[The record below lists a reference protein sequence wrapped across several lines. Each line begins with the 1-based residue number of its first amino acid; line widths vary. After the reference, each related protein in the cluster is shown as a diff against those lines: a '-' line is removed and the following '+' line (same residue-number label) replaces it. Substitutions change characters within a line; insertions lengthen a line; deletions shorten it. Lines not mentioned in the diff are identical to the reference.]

1 MRDFKRIG
9 LLLFVAISG
18 YLVIVIEGA
27 KVSKLIINPSGQ
39 TQSQP
44 AGKGFGLTCQGDA
57 EDPDLFTEMKWVG
70 PKGELV
76 EGSSGPIEVSKAG
89 SLLLLMFREPT
100 TEDSGAYNCSAVYD
114 SIDRLNTGIQLVFYQ
129 DITWEDCPTKQAL
142 VIQTDGKIRCRVS
155 ANPPATITWQKDNQ
169 ILSDRY
175 IIENDGIKVTG
186 ATEEDKGEFS
196 LRAMVQQTGKFQD
209 RVIKVEVHVPPEIIE
224 LDDKLEATEG
234 NEAMLRCQASGFPRP
249 AYAWFDPDQR
259 DLSTTEGHVVDT
271 DTGTLIINSVKRENK
286 GRYTC
291 WAKNPAGDAKRSVDL
306 SVIVKPE
313 IKKFDNITSV
323 ENEQATFECR
333 AFGDPL
339 PELSIRKEGQD
350 RPFDEEDDRVTVS
363 KRNEADEA
371 VITLTIER
379 TMRSDDGLY
388 YCAGENKGAH
398 VERAGHLTVEFS
410 PVMSST
416 PDTSVKTWNGNPVNL
431 TCIAEAIPNAT
442 ITWSFNGRKI
452 QDDEMYTI
460 YGRSAHSNL
469 LVRPSGDIRSA
480 QSVYGVYRC
489 QAENNHGEQFINI
502 ELQEARKPSELRD
515 IKNVKSTA
523 TTLTFEFEGPMDDGG
538 LPIRAYVVKYY
549 EENEPYEDAIV
560 QEWSEGFPYVL
571 ENLKPRTAY
580 KFRFAARNE
589 VGVGDWS
596 DERRILTPAE
606 AAPEPPKFITP
617 GGNVSTYPDS
627 FQIRWTVPLDNGR
640 KIDFFDLR
648 YFEAEKK
655 DGIWRRVGD
664 TVSKVV
670 KNWENAPMYEMTR
683 LKPNTFYKVE
693 VRAHN
698 NIGYSLDATM
708 VFQTAADPS
717 KGTQGRS
724 HIHMPGSEH
733 EHQSNGYQGT
743 VPSSL
748 STGAI
753 LAIIVAI
760 ALVIIIIVDITCYV
774 RYHWGLVFF
783 LRSRVCAKPMVN
795 EKAKEAALEDGKG
808 GGNDANTNNGNVKID
823 VNSVAVTEKGDN
835 FEKKTR
841 TEVDNPAFDKEKE
854 PFKVNE
860 EAEKDN
866 EGEVANEDTPM
877 ILSAGAKDT
886 KANDGTADDVKN
898 KSPKGSKSSIAK
910 DSLV

>member
-1 MRDFKRIG
+1 MRDFERIG

-18 YLVIVIEGA
+18 YLILVIEGA
-27 KVSKLIINPSGQ
+27 KLIINPSGQ

-57 EDPDLFTEMKWVG
+57 DNPDLFTDMKWVG

-89 SLLLLMFREPT
+89 GLLLLMFREPT
-100 TEDSGAYNCSAVYD
+100 TEDSGSYNCSALYD
-114 SIDRLNTGIQLVFYQ
+114 SIDQLNTGIQLVFYQ

-155 ANPPATITWQKDNQ
+155 ANPPATITWQKDSQ

-186 ATEEDKGEFS
+186 ATEEDKGEYS

-224 LDDKLEATEG
+224 LDEKLEATEG

-249 AYAWFDPDQR
+249 VYAWFDPDQR
-259 DLSTTEGHVVDT
+259 DLSTVEGHVVDT
-271 DTGTLIINSVKRENK
+271 DTGTLIISSVKRENK

-291 WAKNPAGDAKRSVDL
+291 WAKNPAGDAKRSLEL

-313 IKKFDNITSV
+313 IKQFDNITSV
-323 ENEQATFECR
+323 ENGEAMFECR
-333 AFGDPL
+333 AIGDPL
-339 PELSIRKEGQD
+339 PELSIRKESQD
-350 RPFDEEDDRVTVS
+350 RPFDENDDRVSLS
-363 KRNEADEA
+363 KRTEGDEA
-371 VITLTIER
+371 VITLTIEN
-379 TMRSDDGLY
+379 TIRSDDGLY

-398 VERAGHLTVEFS
+398 VERAGHLTIEFA

-416 PDTSVKTWNGNPVNL
+416 PNTSVKTWNGNPVNL

-442 ITWSFNGRKI
+442 ITWSYNGRKI
-452 QDDEMYTI
+452 QDDDIYTI

-469 LVRPSGDIRSA
+469 LVRSPEITNA

-489 QAENNHGEQFINI
+489 QAENNHGEQYINI
-502 ELQEARKPSELRD
+502 ELQEARKPTQLRD
-515 IKNVKSTA
+515 IKNVKGTA

-538 LPIRAYVVKYY
+538 LPIRAYVVKYH
-549 EENEPYEDAIV
+549 EENEPYDDAIV

-580 KFRFAARNE
+580 KFQFAARNE
-589 VGVGDWS
+589 VGVGEWS
-596 DERRILTPAE
+596 DERRIVTPAE
-606 AAPEPPKFITP
+606 SYPEPPKFITP
-617 GGNVSTYPDS
+617 GGNISTYPDR

-640 KIDFFDLR
+640 KIDYFELR

-655 DGIWRRVGD
+655 NGVWRRIGE
-664 TVSKVV
+664 TVV
-670 KNWENAPMYEMTR
+670 KEVRDWENAPSYEMTR
-683 LKPNTFYKVE
+683 LKANTYYKVE

-698 NIGYSLDATM
+698 DIGFSQDATM
-708 VFQTAADPS
+708 VFLTAADPS

-724 HIHMPGSEH
+724 HIHMPGSEQGQ
-733 EHQSNGYQGT
+733 QSNGYPGT
-743 VPSSL
+743 VSSSL
-748 STGAI
+748 SIGAI
-753 LAIIVAI
+753 FAIIIAV
-760 ALVIIIIVDITCYV
+760 ALVILIIIDITCYV
-774 RYHWGLVFF
+774 RYHWGVVFF
-783 LRSRVCAKPMVN
+783 LRSRVCAKPMAN
-795 EKAKEAALEDGKG
+795 EKAKEAAFEDGKG
-808 GGNDANTNNGNVKID
+808 G
-823 VNSVAVTEKGDN
+823 KGDN

-860 EAEKDN
+860 DTEKDN

-877 ILSAGAKDT
+877 IVSAGAKDT

>member
-1 MRDFKRIG
+1 MLAYDLQRCLI
-9 LLLFVAISG
+9 LAV
-18 YLVIVIEGA
+18 EGA
-27 KVSKLIINPSGQ
+27 KLIINPSGQ

-44 AGKGFGLTCQGDA
+44 AGKGFGLTCQGES
-57 EDPDLFTEMKWVG
+57 EDPELFTEMKWVG

-100 TEDSGAYNCSAVYD
+100 TEDSGAYNCSAIYD
-114 SIDRLNTGIQLVFYQ
+114 SMDRLNTGVQLVFYQ
-129 DITWEDCPTKQAL
+129 DITWEDCPMQQAL

-155 ANPPATITWQKDNQ
+155 ANPPATITWLKDGQ
-169 ILSDRY
+169 ILTDRY
-175 IIENDGIKVTG
+175 ITENDGIKVTG
-186 ATEEDKGEFS
+186 ATEEDKGEFA

-209 RVIKVEVHVPPEIIE
+209 RIITVEVHVPPEIIE

-249 AYAWFDPDQR
+249 VYAWFDPDQR
-259 DLSTTEGHVVDT
+259 DLSTIEGYAVDA
-271 DTGTLIINSVKRENK
+271 DTGSLIINSVKRENR

-291 WAKNPAGDAKRSVDL
+291 WAKNPAGDAKRSLDL

-313 IKKFDNITSV
+313 IKQFNNITSV
-323 ENEQATFECR
+323 ENQPATFECR
-333 AFGDPL
+333 AIGDPL

-350 RPFDEEDDRVTVS
+350 RPFDEEDDKIS
-363 KRNEADEA
+363 LNKRTEGDEA

-416 PDTSVKTWNGNPVNL
+416 PSTSVKTWNGNPVNL

-442 ITWSFNGRKI
+442 ITWTFNGRKV
-452 QDDEMYTI
+452 QDDEIYTI
-460 YGRSAHSNL
+460 HGKSAHSNL
-469 LVRPSGDIRSA
+469 LVHPPVDTRNA
-480 QSVYGVYRC
+480 QNIYGVYRC
-489 QAENNHGEQFINI
+489 QAENTHGEQFINI
-502 ELQEARKPSELRD
+502 DLQEARRPGPLQEIRN
-515 IKNVKSTA
+515 IKSTA
-523 TTLTFEFEGPMDDGG
+523 TTLTFEFSGPMDDGG
-538 LPIRAYVVKYY
+538 LPIRRYLVKYY
-549 EENEPYEDAIV
+549 EENEPYDDPIV
-560 QEWSEGFPYVL
+560 DEWSEGLPYVL
-571 ENLKPRTAY
+571 KDLKPRTAY
-580 KFRFAARNE
+580 KFQFAAWND
-589 VGVGDWS
+589 VGGGEWS
-596 DERRILTPAE
+596 PERRIVTPAE
-606 AAPEPPKFITP
+606 SAPEPPKFITP
-617 GGNVSTYPDS
+617 GGNISTYPDR

-640 KIDFFDLR
+640 KIDYFELR

-655 DGIWRRVGD
+655 SGNWRRVGE
-664 TVSKVV
+664 SIV
-670 KNWENAPMYEMTR
+670 KEVRSWANSPEFEMTR
-683 LKPNTFYKVE
+683 LKANTYYKVE

-698 NIGYSLDATM
+698 NIGFSQDATM
-708 VFQTAADPS
+708 VFQTAA
-717 KGTQGRS
+717 
-724 HIHMPGSEH
+724 GSEH
-733 EHQSNGYQGT
+733 EQQSNEYQGT

-760 ALVIIIIVDITCYV
+760 VLVILIIVDITCYV

-783 LRSRVCAKPMVN
+783 LRSRVCAKPIVN

-808 GGNDANTNNGNVKID
+808 GGNDGNTNNGNVKID

-854 PFKVNE
+854 PLKVNE
-860 EAEKDN
+860 ETEKDN

-877 ILSAGAKDT
+877 ILSAGAKDA
-886 KANDGTADDVKN
+886 KANDGTADDKKN

>member
-1 MRDFKRIG
+1 MRDFERIG

-18 YLVIVIEGA
+18 YLVLVIEGA
-27 KVSKLIINPSGQ
+27 KLIINPSGQ

-57 EDPDLFTEMKWVG
+57 DNPDLFTEMKWVG

-89 SLLLLMFREPT
+89 GLLLLMFREPT
-100 TEDSGAYNCSAVYD
+100 TEDSGSYNCSAVYD
-114 SIDRLNTGIQLVFYQ
+114 NIDPLNTGVQLVFYQ

-186 ATEEDKGEFS
+186 ATEEDKGEYS

-224 LDDKLEATEG
+224 LDDRMEATEG

-259 DLSTTEGHVVDT
+259 DLSNVEGHVVDA

-291 WAKNPAGDAKRSVDL
+291 WAKNPAGDAKRSLEL

-313 IKKFDNITSV
+313 IKQFDNITSV
-323 ENEQATFECR
+323 ENGQATFECR
-333 AFGDPL
+333 AIGDPL
-339 PELSIRKEGQD
+339 PELTIRKEGQD
-350 RPFDEEDDRVTVS
+350 RPFDEDDDRVS
-363 KRNEADEA
+363 LNKRIEGDES
-371 VITLTIER
+371 VITLTIEN

-388 YCAGENKGAH
+388 FCAGENKGAH
-398 VERAGHLTVEFS
+398 VERAGHLTIEFA

-416 PDTSVKTWNGNPVNL
+416 PSTSVKTWNGNPVNL

-442 ITWSFNGRKI
+442 ITWSYNGRKI
-452 QDDEMYTI
+452 QDDDIYTI

-469 LVRPSGDIRSA
+469 LVRSPSEAINA

-489 QAENNHGEQFINI
+489 QAENSHGEQYINI
-502 ELQEARKPSELRD
+502 ELQEARRPSELRD
-515 IKNVKSTA
+515 IRNVKGTA
-523 TTLTFEFEGPMDDGG
+523 TTLTFEFEPPLDDGG

-549 EENEPYEDAIV
+549 EENEPYDDALV
-560 QEWSEGFPYVL
+560 QEWSEGVPYVL
-571 ENLKPRTAY
+571 DDLKPRTAY

-589 VGVGDWS
+589 VGVGEWS
-596 DERRILTPAE
+596 DERRIVTPAE
-606 AAPEPPKFITP
+606 SFPEPPKFITP
-617 GGNVSTYPDS
+617 GGNVSTYPDR

-640 KIDFFDLR
+640 KIDYFELR
-648 YFEAEKK
+648 YFEAEKRN
-655 DGIWRRVGD
+655 GVWRRIGE
-664 TVSKVV
+664 TVV
-670 KNWENAPMYEMTR
+670 KEVRDWENAPMYEMTR
-683 LKPNTFYKVE
+683 LKANTYYKVE

-698 NIGYSLDATM
+698 DIGFSQDATM
-708 VFQTAADPS
+708 VFQTAA
-717 KGTQGRS
+717 
-724 HIHMPGSEH
+724 GSEH

-743 VPSSL
+743 VSSSL
-748 STGAI
+748 SIGAI
-753 LAIIVAI
+753 FAIIVAV
-760 ALVIIIIVDITCYV
+760 ALVILIIIDITCYV
-774 RYHWGLVFF
+774 RYHWGVVFF
-783 LRSRVCAKPMVN
+783 LRSRVCAKPMAN
-795 EKAKEAALEDGKG
+795 EKAKEAAFEDGKG
-808 GGNDANTNNGNVKID
+808 GGNEANTNNGNVKLD
-823 VNSVAVTEKGDN
+823 ANSVAVTVTEKGDN

-860 EAEKDN
+860 ETEKDN

-877 ILSAGAKDT
+877 IVSAGAKDT

>member
-1 MRDFKRIG
+1 MRDFERIG

-18 YLVIVIEGA
+18 YLILVIEGA
-27 KVSKLIINPSGQ
+27 KLIINPSGQ

-57 EDPDLFTEMKWVG
+57 DNPDLFTDMKWVG

-89 SLLLLMFREPT
+89 GLLLLMFREPT
-100 TEDSGAYNCSAVYD
+100 TEDSGSYNCSALYD
-114 SIDRLNTGIQLVFYQ
+114 SIDQLNTGIQLVFYQ

-155 ANPPATITWQKDNQ
+155 ANPPATITWQKDSQ

-186 ATEEDKGEFS
+186 ATEEDKGEYS

-224 LDDKLEATEG
+224 LDEKLEATEG

-249 AYAWFDPDQR
+249 VYAWFDPDQR
-259 DLSTTEGHVVDT
+259 DLSTVEGHVVDT
-271 DTGTLIINSVKRENK
+271 DTGTLIISSVKRENK

-291 WAKNPAGDAKRSVDL
+291 WAKNPAGDAKRSLEL

-313 IKKFDNITSV
+313 IKQFDNITSV
-323 ENEQATFECR
+323 ENGEAMFECR
-333 AFGDPL
+333 AIGDPL
-339 PELSIRKEGQD
+339 PELSIRKESQD
-350 RPFDEEDDRVTVS
+350 RPFDENDDRVSLS
-363 KRNEADEA
+363 KRTEGDEA
-371 VITLTIER
+371 VITLTIEN
-379 TMRSDDGLY
+379 TIRSDDGLY

-398 VERAGHLTVEFS
+398 VERAGHLTIEFA

-416 PDTSVKTWNGNPVNL
+416 PNTSVKTWNGNPVNL

-442 ITWSFNGRKI
+442 ITWSYNGRKI
-452 QDDEMYTI
+452 QDDDIYTI

-469 LVRPSGDIRSA
+469 LVRSPEITNA

-489 QAENNHGEQFINI
+489 QAENNHGEQYINI
-502 ELQEARKPSELRD
+502 ELQEARKPTQLRD
-515 IKNVKSTA
+515 IKNVKGTA

-538 LPIRAYVVKYY
+538 LPIRAYVVKYH
-549 EENEPYEDAIV
+549 EENEPYDDAIV

-580 KFRFAARNE
+580 KFQFAARNE
-589 VGVGDWS
+589 VGVGEWS
-596 DERRILTPAE
+596 DERRIVTPAE
-606 AAPEPPKFITP
+606 SYPEPPKFITP
-617 GGNVSTYPDS
+617 GGNISTYPDR

-640 KIDFFDLR
+640 KIDYFELR

-655 DGIWRRVGD
+655 NGVWRRIGE
-664 TVSKVV
+664 TVV
-670 KNWENAPMYEMTR
+670 KEVRDWENAPSYEMTR
-683 LKPNTFYKVE
+683 LKANTYYKVE

-698 NIGYSLDATM
+698 DIGFSQDATM
-708 VFQTAADPS
+708 VFLTAADPS

-724 HIHMPGSEH
+724 HIHMPGSEQGQ
-733 EHQSNGYQGT
+733 QSNGYPGT
-743 VPSSL
+743 VSSSL
-748 STGAI
+748 SIGAI
-753 LAIIVAI
+753 FAIIIAV
-760 ALVIIIIVDITCYV
+760 ALVILIIIDITCYV
-774 RYHWGLVFF
+774 RYHWGVVFF
-783 LRSRVCAKPMVN
+783 LRSRVCAKPMAN
-795 EKAKEAALEDGKG
+795 EKAKEAAFEDGKG
-808 GGNDANTNNGNVKID
+808 G
-823 VNSVAVTEKGDN
+823 KGDN

-841 TEVDNPAFDKEKE
+841 TEVDNPAFD
-854 PFKVNE
+854 
-860 EAEKDN
+860 
-866 EGEVANEDTPM
+866 
-877 ILSAGAKDT
+877 AKDT

>member
-1 MRDFKRIG
+1 MRDFERIG

-18 YLVIVIEGA
+18 YLILVIEGA
-27 KVSKLIINPSGQ
+27 KLIINPSGQ

-57 EDPDLFTEMKWVG
+57 DNPDLFTDMKWVG

-89 SLLLLMFREPT
+89 GLLLLMFREPT
-100 TEDSGAYNCSAVYD
+100 TEDSGSYNCSALYD
-114 SIDRLNTGIQLVFYQ
+114 SIDQLNTGIQLVFYQ

-155 ANPPATITWQKDNQ
+155 ANPPATITWQKDSQ

-186 ATEEDKGEFS
+186 ATEEDKGEYS

-224 LDDKLEATEG
+224 LDEKLEATEG

-249 AYAWFDPDQR
+249 VYAWFDPDQR
-259 DLSTTEGHVVDT
+259 DLSTVEGHVVDT
-271 DTGTLIINSVKRENK
+271 DTGTLIISSVKRENK

-291 WAKNPAGDAKRSVDL
+291 WAKNPAGDAKRSLEL

-313 IKKFDNITSV
+313 IKQFDNITSV
-323 ENEQATFECR
+323 ENGEAMFECR
-333 AFGDPL
+333 AIGDPL
-339 PELSIRKEGQD
+339 PELSIRKESQD
-350 RPFDEEDDRVTVS
+350 RPFDENDDRVSLS
-363 KRNEADEA
+363 KRTEGDEA
-371 VITLTIER
+371 VITLTIEN
-379 TMRSDDGLY
+379 TIRSDDGLY

-398 VERAGHLTVEFS
+398 VERAGHLTIEFA

-416 PDTSVKTWNGNPVNL
+416 PNTSVKTWNGNPVNL

-442 ITWSFNGRKI
+442 ITWSYNGRKI
-452 QDDEMYTI
+452 QDDDIYTI

-469 LVRPSGDIRSA
+469 LVRSPEITNA

-489 QAENNHGEQFINI
+489 QAENNHGEQYINI
-502 ELQEARKPSELRD
+502 ELQEARKPTQLRD
-515 IKNVKSTA
+515 IKNVKGTA

-538 LPIRAYVVKYY
+538 LPIRAYVVKYH
-549 EENEPYEDAIV
+549 EENEPYDDAIV

-580 KFRFAARNE
+580 KFQFAARNE
-589 VGVGDWS
+589 VGVGEWS
-596 DERRILTPAE
+596 DERRIVTPAE
-606 AAPEPPKFITP
+606 SYPEPPKFITP
-617 GGNVSTYPDS
+617 GGNISTYPDR

-640 KIDFFDLR
+640 KIDYFELR

-655 DGIWRRVGD
+655 NGVWRRIGE
-664 TVSKVV
+664 TVV
-670 KNWENAPMYEMTR
+670 KEVRDWENAPSYEMTR
-683 LKPNTFYKVE
+683 LKANTYYKVE

-698 NIGYSLDATM
+698 DIGFSQDATM
-708 VFQTAADPS
+708 VFLTAA
-717 KGTQGRS
+717 
-724 HIHMPGSEH
+724 GSEQGQ
-733 EHQSNGYQGT
+733 QSNGYPGT
-743 VPSSL
+743 VSSSL
-748 STGAI
+748 SIGAI
-753 LAIIVAI
+753 FAIIIAV
-760 ALVIIIIVDITCYV
+760 ALVILIIIDITCYV
-774 RYHWGLVFF
+774 RYHWGVVFF
-783 LRSRVCAKPMVN
+783 LRSRVCAKPMAN
-795 EKAKEAALEDGKG
+795 EKAKEAAFEDGKG
-808 GGNDANTNNGNVKID
+808 G
-823 VNSVAVTEKGDN
+823 KGDN

-860 EAEKDN
+860 DTEKDN

-877 ILSAGAKDT
+877 IVSAGAKDT

>member
-1 MRDFKRIG
+1 MRDFERIG

-18 YLVIVIEGA
+18 YLILVIEGA
-27 KVSKLIINPSGQ
+27 KLIINPSGQ

-57 EDPDLFTEMKWVG
+57 DNPDLFTDMKWVG

-89 SLLLLMFREPT
+89 GLLLLMFREPT
-100 TEDSGAYNCSAVYD
+100 TEDSGSYNCSALYD
-114 SIDRLNTGIQLVFYQ
+114 SIDQLNTGIQLVFYQ

-155 ANPPATITWQKDNQ
+155 ANPPATITWQKDSQ

-186 ATEEDKGEFS
+186 ATEEDKGEYS

-224 LDDKLEATEG
+224 LDEKLEATEG

-249 AYAWFDPDQR
+249 VYAWFDPDQR
-259 DLSTTEGHVVDT
+259 DLSTVEGHVVDT
-271 DTGTLIINSVKRENK
+271 DTGTLIISSVKRENK

-291 WAKNPAGDAKRSVDL
+291 WAKNPAGDAKRSLEL

-313 IKKFDNITSV
+313 IKQFDNITSV
-323 ENEQATFECR
+323 ENGEAMFECR
-333 AFGDPL
+333 AIGDPL
-339 PELSIRKEGQD
+339 PELSIRKESQD
-350 RPFDEEDDRVTVS
+350 RPFDENDDRVSLS
-363 KRNEADEA
+363 KRTEGDEA
-371 VITLTIER
+371 VITLTIEN
-379 TMRSDDGLY
+379 TIRSDDGLY

-398 VERAGHLTVEFS
+398 VERAGHLTIEFA

-416 PDTSVKTWNGNPVNL
+416 PNTSVKTWNGNPVNL

-442 ITWSFNGRKI
+442 ITWSYNGRKI
-452 QDDEMYTI
+452 QDDDIYTI

-469 LVRPSGDIRSA
+469 LVRSPEITNA

-489 QAENNHGEQFINI
+489 QAENNHGEQYINI
-502 ELQEARKPSELRD
+502 ELQEARKPTQLRD
-515 IKNVKSTA
+515 IKNVKGTA

-538 LPIRAYVVKYY
+538 LPIRAYVVKYH
-549 EENEPYEDAIV
+549 EENEPYDDAIV

-580 KFRFAARNE
+580 KFQFAARNE
-589 VGVGDWS
+589 VGVGEWS
-596 DERRILTPAE
+596 DERRIVTPAE
-606 AAPEPPKFITP
+606 SYPEPPKFITP
-617 GGNVSTYPDS
+617 GGNISTYPDR

-640 KIDFFDLR
+640 KIDYFELR

-655 DGIWRRVGD
+655 NGVWRRIGE
-664 TVSKVV
+664 TVV
-670 KNWENAPMYEMTR
+670 KEVRDWENAPSYEMTR
-683 LKPNTFYKVE
+683 LKANTYYKVE

-698 NIGYSLDATM
+698 DIGFSQDATM
-708 VFQTAADPS
+708 VFLTAA
-717 KGTQGRS
+717 
-724 HIHMPGSEH
+724 GSEQGQ
-733 EHQSNGYQGT
+733 QSNGYPGT
-743 VPSSL
+743 VSSSL
-748 STGAI
+748 SIGAI
-753 LAIIVAI
+753 FAIIIAV
-760 ALVIIIIVDITCYV
+760 ALVILIIIDITCYV
-774 RYHWGLVFF
+774 RYHWGVVFF
-783 LRSRVCAKPMVN
+783 LRSRVCAKPMAN
-795 EKAKEAALEDGKG
+795 EKAKEAAFEDGKG
-808 GGNDANTNNGNVKID
+808 GGNETNTNNGNVKLD
-823 VNSVAVTEKGDN
+823 ANSVAVTV
-835 FEKKTR
+835 T
-841 TEVDNPAFDKEKE
+841 DKEKE

-860 EAEKDN
+860 DTEKDN

-877 ILSAGAKDT
+877 IVSAGAKDT

>member
-1 MRDFKRIG
+1 MRDFERIG

-18 YLVIVIEGA
+18 YLILVIEGA
-27 KVSKLIINPSGQ
+27 KLIINPSGQ

-57 EDPDLFTEMKWVG
+57 DNPDLFTDMKWVG

-89 SLLLLMFREPT
+89 GLLLLMFREPT
-100 TEDSGAYNCSAVYD
+100 TEDSGSYNCSALYD
-114 SIDRLNTGIQLVFYQ
+114 SIDQLNTGIQLVFYQ

-155 ANPPATITWQKDNQ
+155 ANPPATITWQKDSQ

-186 ATEEDKGEFS
+186 ATEEDKGEYS

-224 LDDKLEATEG
+224 LDEKLEATEG

-249 AYAWFDPDQR
+249 VYAWFDPDQR
-259 DLSTTEGHVVDT
+259 DLSTVEGHVVDT
-271 DTGTLIINSVKRENK
+271 DTGTLIISSVKRENK

-291 WAKNPAGDAKRSVDL
+291 WAKNPAGDAKRSLEL

-313 IKKFDNITSV
+313 IKQFDNITSV
-323 ENEQATFECR
+323 ENGEAMFECR
-333 AFGDPL
+333 AIGDPL
-339 PELSIRKEGQD
+339 PELSIRKESQD
-350 RPFDEEDDRVTVS
+350 RPFDENDDRVSLS
-363 KRNEADEA
+363 KRTEGDEA
-371 VITLTIER
+371 VITLTIEN
-379 TMRSDDGLY
+379 TIRSDDGLY

-398 VERAGHLTVEFS
+398 VERAGHLTIEFA

-416 PDTSVKTWNGNPVNL
+416 PNTSVKTWNGNPVNL

-442 ITWSFNGRKI
+442 ITWSYNGRKI
-452 QDDEMYTI
+452 QDDDIYTI

-469 LVRPSGDIRSA
+469 LVRSPEITNA

-489 QAENNHGEQFINI
+489 QAENNHGEQYINI
-502 ELQEARKPSELRD
+502 ELQEARKPTQLRD
-515 IKNVKSTA
+515 IKNVKGTA

-538 LPIRAYVVKYY
+538 LPIRAYVVKYH
-549 EENEPYEDAIV
+549 EENEPYDDAIV

-580 KFRFAARNE
+580 KFQFAARNE
-589 VGVGDWS
+589 VGVGEWS
-596 DERRILTPAE
+596 DERRIVTPAE
-606 AAPEPPKFITP
+606 SYPEPPKFITP
-617 GGNVSTYPDS
+617 GGNISTYPDR

-640 KIDFFDLR
+640 KIDYFELR

-655 DGIWRRVGD
+655 NGVWRRIGE
-664 TVSKVV
+664 TVV
-670 KNWENAPMYEMTR
+670 KEVRDWENAPSYEMTR
-683 LKPNTFYKVE
+683 LKANTYYKVE

-698 NIGYSLDATM
+698 DIGFSQDATM
-708 VFQTAADPS
+708 VFLTAA
-717 KGTQGRS
+717 
-724 HIHMPGSEH
+724 GSEQGQ
-733 EHQSNGYQGT
+733 QSNGYPGT
-743 VPSSL
+743 VSSSL
-748 STGAI
+748 SIGAI
-753 LAIIVAI
+753 FAIIIAV
-760 ALVIIIIVDITCYV
+760 ALVILIIIDITCYV
-774 RYHWGLVFF
+774 RYHWGVVFF
-783 LRSRVCAKPMVN
+783 LRSRVCAKPMAN
-795 EKAKEAALEDGKG
+795 EKAKEAAFEDGKG
-808 GGNDANTNNGNVKID
+808 GGNETNTNNGNVKLD
-823 VNSVAVTEKGDN
+823 ANSVAVTVTEKGDN

-841 TEVDNPAFDKEKE
+841 TEVDNPAFD
-854 PFKVNE
+854 
-860 EAEKDN
+860 
-866 EGEVANEDTPM
+866 
-877 ILSAGAKDT
+877 AKDT

>member
-708 VFQTAADPS
+708 VFQTAA
-717 KGTQGRS
+717 
-724 HIHMPGSEH
+724 GSEH

-808 GGNDANTNNGNVKID
+808 G
-823 VNSVAVTEKGDN
+823 KGDN

>member
-708 VFQTAADPS
+708 VFQTAA
-717 KGTQGRS
+717 
-724 HIHMPGSEH
+724 GSEH

-841 TEVDNPAFDKEKE
+841 TEVDNPAFD
-854 PFKVNE
+854 
-860 EAEKDN
+860 
-866 EGEVANEDTPM
+866 
-877 ILSAGAKDT
+877 AKDT